1 MIKLNKIPK
10 TYEQALSFL
19 LQGLD
24 AEDIA
29 YIRDGNN
36 ISHHGF
42 GTAIRNTWNLW
53 GARKG
58 ASTALRD
65 EFISR
70 FKLGHADDMSGL
82 ILSHVEAIVRDE
94 AFDPAE
100 EVKRYHD
107 HWRKIGV
114 DPITQERVSEPVNT
128 PLRDGFRL
136 LDKFATNVCKVI
148 KK

>member
-10 TYEQALSFL
+10 TYEQALAFM

-70 FKLGHADDMSGL
+70 FKLSHADDISGF
-82 ILSHVEAIVRDE
+82 ILAHVEAIVRDE
-94 AFDPAE
+94 AFDTAK
-100 EVKRYHD
+100 EVKFYHD
-107 HWRKIGV
+107 HWRKMGI
-114 DPITQERVSEPVNT
+114 DPVTQERVSEPVST
-128 PLRDGFRL
+128 PLPDGFRL
-136 LDKFATNVCKVI
+136 IDEFITNVRKVI

>member
-1 MIKLNKIPK
+1 MKLTLAPK
-10 TYEQALSFL
+10 TYEQALAFL
-19 LQGLD
+19 LKSLN

-29 YIRDGNN
+29 YIREGNN

-65 EFISR
+65 EFVSR
-70 FKLGHADDMSGL
+70 FKLGHADDMSGF
-82 ILSHVEAIVRDE
+82 ILSHVEAIVNDK
-94 AFDPAE
+94 AFLPRREIDI
-100 EVKRYHD
+100 YHE
-107 HWRKIGV
+107 HWRKMGI
-114 DPITQERVSEPVNT
+114 DPVTQERVTDSVT
-128 PLRDGFRL
+128 APLPDGFGL
-136 LDKFATNVCKVI
+136 IDEFITNIRKVI